1 MLGSIVVSRSDKSH
15 FLLSS
20 SLLFSSSLSP
30 LNLFFNEK
38 YPRIFFGGYPAGSIR
53 MEMLEMSYKISR
65 GKRPWQRG
73 APLAPRGLQRVIH
86 HKLSKQA
93 KQAKTLAFP
102 IDLNLLARSFYSACR
117 FVRFSTYN

>member
-1 MLGSIVVSRSDKSH
+1 MLGSIVVSRSGKSH

-38 YPRIFFGGYPAGSIR
+38 YPAGNIH

-93 KQAKTLAFP
+93 KQAKTLTFP